1 MHAGTVI
8 HMDRTHRVASPAV
21 DPCRQTNT
29 LQTTV
34 LSVAASGWRRVVVVV
49 KEKKKKVKLYF
60 LWSTVEKKSR
70 RRSLGKERRE

>member
-1 MHAGTVI
+1 MHAGTMI
-8 HMDRTHRVASPAV
+8 HIHCTHRVASPAV

-34 LSVAASGWRRVVVVV
+34 LSVAASGWRRVVVV
-49 KEKKKKVKLYF
+49 KKKKKKVKLYF

-70 RRSLGKERRE
+70 RKSLGKEGRE